1 MKSRIIATIG
11 AAVVSVG
18 LLGACGSGSEDEEET
33 SAAATEPE
41 DQEPEE
47 ESVELDPEKMTGS
60 LNQEQTVAFVEYASE
75 TNEIDVCEHVTA
87 ALDPDDL
94 NGFINLVMDRG
105 GGYSQDIEKLSTM
118 GVSVYARDACDY

>member
-11 AAVVSVG
+11 VAVVSVG
-18 LLGACGSGSEDEEET
+18 LLGACGSGSEEEET

-60 LNQEQTVAFVEYASE
+60 LNQEQTVAFVEYAAE
-75 TNEIDVCEHVTA
+75 KHEIDVCEHVTA

-94 NGFINLVMDRG
+94 NGVVNLLMDRG
-105 GGYSQDIEKLSTM
+105 GGYAQDIEKLSTM